1 MAASLRDLRNK
12 IRSIKSTQKITSA
25 MQLMSASRMQR
36 AIRQATEA
44 RPYAEKARSLVEL
57 IAPSVDP
64 ETQPLFAI
72 RPVKTS
78 LLIVVTS
85 NRGLAGQF
93 NAQLIKQYLLWR
105 RDLPVDCLPRVVA
118 VGAKGRA
125 YFLRYEREQ
134 LVADFPYPDRVPDF
148 AHITPIAQLA
158 IDEFLVGNVDEV
170 TLLYNHF
177 VSTLRQEPRLLK
189 FLPFGATRNE
199 ETQPSTESNDI
210 VFEPSRQA
218 ILESLLPRHLRVQL
232 YQILLET
239 YASEQSARMIA
250 MKNATDNA
258 GDLIGDLTLTYNGAR
273 QAAITGEL
281 LDIAAGAAALES

>member
-36 AIRQATEA
+36 AIRRATEA
-44 RPYAEKARSLVEL
+44 RPYAHKAQSLVEL

-64 ETQPLFAI
+64 ASQPLFEV

-78 LLIVVTS
+78 LLIMVTS

-93 NAQLIKQYLLWR
+93 NAQLVRRYLAWR
-105 RDLPVDCLPRVVA
+105 RDLPTGAKPQVVA

-125 YFLRYEREQ
+125 YFLRYERDQ
-134 LVADFPYPDRVPDF
+134 LLADFAYPDRVPDF
-148 AHITPIAQLA
+148 SDITPIAQLA
-158 IDEFLVGNVDEV
+158 IDEFLAGNVDEV
-170 TLLYNHF
+170 SLLYNHF
-177 VSTLRQEPRLLK
+177 VSTLRQEPRIIKL
-189 FLPFGATRNE
+189 LPFQAADASE
-199 ETQPSTESNDI
+199 AAPADI
-210 VFEPSRQA
+210 LFEPDRQA
-218 ILESLLPRHLRVQL
+218 ILAALLPRHLRVQL

-258 GDLIGDLTLTYNGAR
+258 GNLIDDLTLTYNSAR

-281 LDIAAGAAALES
+281 LDIAAGAAALEG